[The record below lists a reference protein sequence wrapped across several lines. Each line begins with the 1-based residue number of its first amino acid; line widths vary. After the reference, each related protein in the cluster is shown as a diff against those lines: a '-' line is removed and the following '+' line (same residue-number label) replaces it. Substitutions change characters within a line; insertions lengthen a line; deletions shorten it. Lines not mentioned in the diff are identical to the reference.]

1 MAAAGSASTNV
12 GDREQALATLTRLVN
27 QRLASLP
34 PGRRAWWLAC
44 SAWSV
49 DDTPDTKSTAI
60 SKEDLTACKDAV
72 RVVVGRGKSL
82 PDTTLRKELRDLINF
97 KKLPPTGPIH
107 DKRLNDVVQELRKR
121 VTVKVSP
128 ETEPKP
134 IHSATQ
140 PSAVAS
146 SSRTPRQD
154 SISYEESLRRRV
166 QELEKQLEDTKQSL
180 EKLLADN

>member
-1 MAAAGSASTNV
+1 M
-12 GDREQALATLTRLVN
+12 ATLTRLVN

-34 PGRRAWWLAC
+34 PGRRAWFLAC
-44 SAWSV
+44 GAWSV
-49 DDTPDTKSTAI
+49 DDASDTKSTAI

-97 KKLPPTGPIH
+97 KKLPPTGLIH

-134 IHSATQ
+134 IHSATTTQ
-140 PSAVAS
+140 PPAVS

-154 SISYEESLRRRV
+154 SISHEESLRRRV